1 MVESITLCAADVVVS
16 AFLWAV
22 AAESQRTGQ
31 LVTTAGSLNAP
42 YAVKDAH

>member
-1 MVESITLCAADVVVS
+1 MWLSQSLCAADVVVS